1 LTEYGQP
8 EFQETLL
15 ELLGAAPLSRA
26 RVAQHLTTLT
36 DIFDLAVKAIQTPFP
51 FACDLSDI
59 ARPSAIDGSLELI
72 ERGHHREAMFWIAVT
87 YARCQKVL
95 SSRRVKGT
103 AEELRRELS

>member
-1 LTEYGQP
+1 VAVRELLTEYGQP

-51 FACDLSDI
+51 SPATLATSPGP
-59 ARPSAIDGSLELI
+59 AQSTEV
-72 ERGHHREAMFWIAVT
+72 WN
-87 YARCQKVL
+87 
-95 SSRRVKGT
+95 
-103 AEELRRELS
+103 